1 MQQLGILLSGARP
14 RKKDEFSGSSL
25 CCIMTSKT
33 YHQLTQE
40 QRYQIEAL
48 LKAEHS
54 KTYIAK
60 AMGVNRSTIYREIRR
75 NSTQSTHPPDRYKA
89 ANAQRFALHRAY
101 KPSKT
106 KTLCPHI
113 VRIIVWL
120 IKRDWSP
127 QQISQ
132 SCKQRGIPMLSTEGI
147 YLWLYEQKAK
157 NNPYA
162 TLIKHLRRGHRR
174 RRKRRLN
181 NQPRVIIK
189 DKINIDQR
197 PQIVAEQQRSGD
209 LEIDLVKCT
218 NGYLLTITDRK
229 TLFNIITKIP
239 NKEANT
245 VMDALIKSLKPYK
258 NKIYTITSDNGTEF
272 ARHNHVAKNLDIDWY
287 FADPYCSQQRGCN
300 ENQNGLIRQYLTR
313 KTDLRLLNNEYIL
326 TIQNKLNYRPRKKL
340 NYKSPVKLFLHQST
354 VALGA

>member
-1 MQQLGILLSGARP
+1 
-14 RKKDEFSGSSL
+14 
-25 CCIMTSKT
+25 MTSKT

-48 LKAEHS
+48 LKAGHA

-60 AMGVNRSTIYREIRR
+60 AMGVDRSTIYRELRR
-75 NSTQSTHPPDRYKA
+75 NSTQSAHPPDKYKA
-89 ANAQRFALHRAY
+89 DNAQRFALHRAY

-106 KTLCPHI
+106 KTLCPCI
-113 VRIIVWL
+113 IRIIVWL

-127 QQISQ
+127 QQISN
-132 SCKQRGIPMLSTEGI
+132 SCRPKGIPMLSTEGI

-157 NNPYA
+157 NTIHA
-162 TLIKHLRRGHRR
+162 SLIDRLRRGHRR

-181 NQPRVIIK
+181 KQPRVIIK
-189 DKINIDQR
+189 DKVTIEHR
-197 PQIVAEQQRSGD
+197 PEIVAQQQRSGD
-209 LEIDLVKCT
+209 LETDLVKCT
-218 NGYLLTITDRK
+218 NGYVLTITDRK

-258 NKIYTITSDNGTEF
+258 GKIFTITSDNGTEF
-272 ARHNHVAKNLDIDWY
+272 ARHNQVAKALEIDWY

-313 KTDLRLLNNEYIL
+313 KTDLRLLNNEDIL
-326 TIQNKLNYRPRKKL
+326 IIQNKLNYRPRKKL
-340 NYKSPVKLFLHQST
+340 NYKSPVKLFLLTTT
-354 VALGA
+354 VALVA